1 MIAVNWNKE
10 DDMTNVFWRQNI
22 SQMWVESE
30 FKVSKDLSSWDGMS
44 DDEKDTFKKVLAGLT
59 GLDTHQADDGMPLI
73 MLHTDDLRK
82 KAVYSF
88 MGMMEQV
95 HAKSYSHIFT
105 TLLSS
110 KETNDLLDH
119 WVIENEQLK
128 YKADKIVSR
137 YHKLYGK
144 EASVYDQY
152 MARVAS
158 VFLESFLFY
167 SGFYYPLYLA
177 GQGRMTTSGEIIR
190 KILLDESIHGVF
202 TGLDAQMLKAELS
215 DEEQERAD
223 KEMYELLKDLYANEE
238 TYTKDLYDKL
248 GLTEDVLNYV
258 QYNANKALANLGFD
272 AYFEEKA
279 FNPII
284 ENALDTTTKN
294 HDFFSV
300 KGDGY
305 VLALNVESIKDE
317 DFEFEDVK

>member
-22 SQMWVESE
+22 SQMWVETE
-30 FKVSKDLSSWDGMS
+30 FKVSKDLSSWAGLS
-44 DDEKDTFKKVLAGLT
+44 EDEKDTFKKVLAGLI

-73 MLHTDDLRK
+73 MLHTPNLRK

-105 TLLSS
+105 TLLPT
-110 KETNDLLDH
+110 KETDDLLDN
-119 WVIENEQLK
+119 WVMQNEQLK
-128 YKADKIVSR
+128 YKADRIVTN
-137 YHKLYGK
+137 YYKLLDK
-144 EASVYDQY
+144 NPSAYDKY
-152 MARVAS
+152 MARVSS

-177 GQGRMTTSGEIIR
+177 GNGRMTTSGEIIR

-202 TGLDAQMLKAELS
+202 TGLDAQEMKGELTA
-215 DEEQERAD
+215 EEQERAD
-223 KEMYELLKDLYANEE
+223 KEMYVLLNDLYENEVI
-238 TYTKDLYDKL
+238 YTKSLYDKL
-248 GLTEDVLNYV
+248 GLSDDVLNYL

-272 AYFEEKA
+272 PYFEEKG

-305 VLALNVESIKDE
+305 VLALNVEALQDE
-317 DFEFEDVK
+317 DFIFND